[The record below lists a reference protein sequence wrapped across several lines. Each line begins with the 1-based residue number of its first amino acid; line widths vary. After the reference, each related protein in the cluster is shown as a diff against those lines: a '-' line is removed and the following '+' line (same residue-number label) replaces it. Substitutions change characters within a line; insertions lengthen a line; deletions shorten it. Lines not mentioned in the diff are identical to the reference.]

1 LWLESETNNVASSSS
16 SYIHEKLKRLKHDS
30 ILNQVK
36 DIIENH
42 PEIALESIGYLVE
55 LTSKEKIKE
64 VIALLNDKVNDA
76 KSDEETK
83 SSNSSNSGPST
94 DVSSA
99 NTTTTSPSSTTGKPK
114 ETVKSNSST
123 TTTNTNK
130 K

>member
-1 LWLESETNNVASSSS
+1 VALWLESETNNVATP
-16 SYIHEKLKRLKHDS
+16 SYINEKLKRLKHDS

-64 VIALLNDKVNDA
+64 VIALLNDKVNDN
-76 KSDEETK
+76 KNDEVT
-83 SSNSSNSGPST
+83 SSNSGPST

-99 NTTTTSPSSTTGKPK
+99 NTTTTSPPALGKAK